1 MAWALL
7 SPVHPEGEGMPGTG
21 KTAGEVVGALRP
33 AFDFPRTEPTEQVSG
48 ASLAPWSLAAFL
60 ALEAAVFAGALAS
73 GKIPPVVLSLFR
85 ALLTF

>member
-1 MAWALL
+1 ML
-7 SPVHPEGEGMPGTG
+7 GTG
-21 KTAGEVVGALRP
+21 KAESEVVGALPP
-33 AFDFPRTEPTEQVSG
+33 AFDFPRTESARQSSG
-48 ASLAPWSLAAFL
+48 AWLAPWGLAAFL

>member
-1 MAWALL
+1 ML
-7 SPVHPEGEGMPGTG
+7 GTG
-21 KTAGEVVGALRP
+21 KTASEVVGALP
-33 AFDFPRTEPTEQVSG
+33 AAFDFPHAESAPQSSG